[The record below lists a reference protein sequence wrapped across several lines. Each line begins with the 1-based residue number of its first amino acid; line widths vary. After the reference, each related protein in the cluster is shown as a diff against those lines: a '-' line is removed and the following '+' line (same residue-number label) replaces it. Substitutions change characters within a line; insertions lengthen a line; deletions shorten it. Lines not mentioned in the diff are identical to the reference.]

1 MREVEIIGFKRANLG
16 KSEANRLRSEGHVP
30 GVLYG
35 GEEQVHFYAP
45 AIQFRPVLYT
55 PNACFIN
62 LNIEGKEYRA
72 IVQESQWHPVSE
84 NLLHVDLMEL
94 HVGKPVKMDIPV
106 QTEGNAPGVANGGTL
121 IIKNRKLKVLALP
134 KNMPENITID
144 ISELR
149 IGKAIKVGSIETNNF
164 EILTSPLVTV
174 VNVAIPR
181 ALRGKSAEELEAE
194 EAAAEAEEAA
204 AEAEAGAAEE

>member
-16 KSEANRLRSEGHVP
+16 KSEATRLRNEGHVP

-35 GEEQVHFYAP
+35 GDEQVHFYAP

-55 PNACFIN
+55 PDACFVN

-106 QTEGNAPGVANGGTL
+106 KTVGNAPGVANGGTL

-164 EILTSPLVTV
+164 EILTSSLVTV

-194 EAAAEAEEAA
+194 EAAAEAEA
-204 AEAEAGAAEE
+204 AEAEATEE